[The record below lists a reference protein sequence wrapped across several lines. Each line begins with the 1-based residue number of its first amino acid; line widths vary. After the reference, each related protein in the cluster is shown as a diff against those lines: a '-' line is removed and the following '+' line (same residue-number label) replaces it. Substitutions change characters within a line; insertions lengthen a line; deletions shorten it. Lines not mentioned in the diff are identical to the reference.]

1 MDKPLEPGVRK
12 KGRNT
17 YEVST
22 EYLKEDI
29 QKMGPDNFKEIM
41 KQRKRRA
48 QAFKKG
54 GLSAKQ
60 KKIAAKAPPPDKID
74 AKDFAVLK
82 AEKAKGRGMGLQ
94 DEKLKPGKVYK
105 ARKGLSFS
113 DKMKLQDAKVIDKT
127 TGKTHLSK
135 NQLDDYLKNQKDPK
149 LQKMGRLEKK
159 YIQQRPGM
167 APKSLPV
174 AKNIL
179 KAAKATRYGK
189 IALGIAGAALGA
201 KELLKSKMK
210 KEDKKMVGGMAKK
223 YSVGGGADMGD
234 PKKPTAVP
242 KGKDS
247 EVMVHNM
254 MPSQTGEK
262 PLAAPQRRRARK
274 DKQPRQEIKSLRQ
287 SAGLGYLPKP
297 AMKMGGGMMNKPMGY
312 KSGTMVKARGCK
324 LGRTRPTKMY

>member
-1 MDKPLEPGVRK
+1 MSP
-12 KGRNT
+12 
-17 YEVST
+17 
-22 EYLKEDI
+22 
-29 QKMGPDNFKEIM
+29 
-41 KQRKRRA
+41 
-48 QAFKKG
+48 
-54 GLSAKQ
+54 KQ

-94 DEKLKPGKVYK
+94 DESIKPGKVIK
-105 ARKGLSFS
+105 AKRGHFS
-113 DKMKLQDAKVIDKT
+113 ESNISGHKRVMGVLPTIDKVT
-127 TGKTHLSK
+127 PTVKGK
-135 NQLDDYLKNQKDPK
+135 Q
-149 LQKMGRLEKK
+149 
-159 YIQQRPGM
+159 
-167 APKSLPV
+167 LPV

-247 EVMVHNM
+247 EVMVHDM
-254 MPSQTGEK
+254 KGER
-262 PLAAPQRRRARK
+262 PLAAPRRRRNFVGSKPDKARRYAAT
-274 DKQPRQEIKSLRQ
+274 P
-287 SAGLGYLPKP
+287 GYLPKP
-297 AMKMGGGMMNKPMGY
+297 AIGKMGGGSVKKYSVGGGLDMGGPKGKLMAYAKENLIKDKDKLTLRDKAMIKTVMNMDKSEYPAAERYYKKLTSTKKMGGGMMNKPMGY